1 MSGPGDIDGEVSGD
15 EAAWRDLIARFD
27 VPADLT
33 STGTPWPAREDLPAP
48 AASPAERGTS
58 PAERGTNP
66 AERGTS
72 AAERGTSAADR
83 GTSAADRGT
92 SAAERGTNPAECGTS
107 PAEPQNRAADP
118 VAAPDQPD
126 SPAISFASPADRT
139 RVIRPAG
146 DPRAYTP
153 AEEEDEPFVPV
164 PLPPPAKMDWA
175 TKAALAGVIGGP
187 GYLLVVSI
195 FLHWTISA
203 EAALIA
209 VAAFVG
215 GFVTLV
221 VKLGDRSSRDDDDN
235 GAVL

>member
-27 VPADLT
+27 VPADRT
-33 STGTPWPAREDLPAP
+33 STSVPWPTREDLPEAL
-48 AASPAERGTS
+48 
-58 PAERGTNP
+58 
-66 AERGTS
+66 
-72 AAERGTSAADR
+72 
-83 GTSAADRGT
+83 
-92 SAAERGTNPAECGTS
+92 S
-107 PAEPQNRAADP
+107 PAEPDGSPARPTGSQAEPSASAAEPPGRTVDPASRTADP
-118 VAAPDQPD
+118 ASRTAD
-126 SPAISFASPADRT
+126 PASRTADPASASDLPARPTISFVIPMDST

-146 DPRAYTP
+146 DPRSYTP
-153 AEEEDEPFVPV
+153 PEETDEPFVPV
-164 PLPPPAKMDWA
+164 PLPPPAKLDSA
-175 TKAALAGVIGGP
+175 SKAALVGVIGGP
-187 GYLLVVSI
+187 GYLLIASI

-221 VKLGDRSSRDDDDN
+221 IKLGDRQGRDDDDD